1 MNDKWKRRFIE
12 LAKHISTW
20 SKDPSTQVGA
30 VIVRPDK
37 TIASVGFNGFPRGV
51 DDRPEKLADRPLK
64 YQMIVHAEINAI
76 LSSRESLAGCSIFV
90 YPFHPC
96 SQCAAAIIQSGITRV
111 YTLEGAPEWWSSNF
125 TVAHGMFQEAG
136 ITIEKVA
143 HP

>member
-76 LSSRESLAGCSIFV
+76 RARADHIRAIAAYARVTGLTLAK
-90 YPFHPC
+90 YN
-96 SQCAAAIIQSGITRV
+96 IT
-111 YTLEGAPEWWSSNF
+111 LD
-125 TVAHGMFQEAG
+125 
-136 ITIEKVA
+136 
-143 HP
+143 